1 MIRLMRAK
9 LHGLKVTATELHY
22 EGSIALDPEFCSAAG
37 IYPLEF
43 VEVWN
48 KSSGARLSTY
58 VILAEP
64 GSRACMLNG
73 AAARTAQPGDEL
85 IIVASEYVDASVI
98 GRFKARVLTFT
109 EGNEIDRV
117 LTYAV
122 TDDEGDAFGTEVTVS
137 KPHS

>member
-22 EGSIALDPEFCSAAG
+22 EGSIALDPEFCSVAR

-85 IIVASEYVDASVI
+85 IIVASEYRDAGTISGFTACI
-98 GRFKARVLTFT
+98 LTFT

-117 LTYAV
+117 LSYAV
-122 TDDEGDAFGTEVTVS
+122 TGGKGEAYGTEVAVS
-137 KPHS
+137 TPGQ